1 MRLLCGV
8 VVLAVGLIVW
18 LRSSQDLPQVALDDG
33 KPADQETPASPTPST
48 SIPLEPIQQQTRDSV
63 TTESSVAVVSAG
75 GSPIDGAEVFFTPRI
90 DRTVRKSER
99 RLLGSTSSNGKLQI
113 PHQGELKHPTGHLAA
128 RASGYLP
135 NSCAWSAREG
145 CSYQIVLSPASEQIV
160 RCTDLSGEPVQG
172 IIVLLS
178 RFGVPPDLGSDQV
191 NPDLEA
197 GFDSTHAILT
207 RVTDESG
214 HARFDELRPG
224 RYSYAIRSEYFEDL
238 NKGAH
243 WFDVPSPVLD
253 LRVTP
258 LLCGI
263 LQVVGDEM
271 YTYSVTTNAQE
282 WMPSTGMQR
291 SRAALTK
298 RLQTR
303 YPESVVY
310 VTGHTLD
317 AVPSWSVTVELLL
330 ARTGKRLV
338 ELPLLPAVVDPD
350 PLLVQVDAGAG
361 GPNTVSTVSFIIRDR
376 TARALSISHFDV
388 YKEKSVLPLSRRI
401 TSSVPLRLPYG
412 RWSIDTQYNIL
423 QGHYEPR
430 TFELSQPD
438 AEVEI
443 RLDID
448 LVPVKVLALGYR
460 GEAQTLGNLEFFQFG
475 RRGSSGGDALDR
487 VVLWMR
493 PGETEWYFGTDSI
506 YKTVERSIPVLEA
519 PDGAIQTIQ
528 LPLELDRGR

>member
-1 MRLLCGV
+1 
-8 VVLAVGLIVW
+8 
-18 LRSSQDLPQVALDDG
+18 
-33 KPADQETPASPTPST
+33 
-48 SIPLEPIQQQTRDSV
+48 
-63 TTESSVAVVSAG
+63 
-75 GSPIDGAEVFFTPRI
+75 
-90 DRTVRKSER
+90 
-99 RLLGSTSSNGKLQI
+99 
-113 PHQGELKHPTGHLAA
+113 
-128 RASGYLP
+128 
-135 NSCAWSAREG
+135 
-145 CSYQIVLSPASEQIV
+145 
-160 RCTDLSGEPVQG
+160 
-172 IIVLLS
+172 
-178 RFGVPPDLGSDQV
+178 
-191 NPDLEA
+191 
-197 GFDSTHAILT
+197 
-207 RVTDESG
+207 
-214 HARFDELRPG
+214 
-224 RYSYAIRSEYFEDL
+224 
-238 NKGAH
+238 
-243 WFDVPSPVLD
+243 
-253 LRVTP
+253 
-258 LLCGI
+258 
-263 LQVVGDEM
+263 
-271 YTYSVTTNAQE
+271 
-282 WMPSTGMQR
+282 
-291 SRAALTK
+291 
-298 RLQTR
+298 
-303 YPESVVY
+303 
-310 VTGHTLD
+310 
-317 AVPSWSVTVELLL
+317 LLL